1 MRVVVVGRTK
11 YLRVE
16 SGLARALRRAGHSA
30 IQIDDRKLR
39 QRIGRKAGTLWLRAK
54 VALYRP
60 DHLIMFKPLDVEPW
74 ALESIARHTHI
85 TQWYRDLTPPPDPDL
100 DQLVARARH
109 AHNVFLTAGGQAA
122 EWRKRGVQKV
132 SWLPNAADR
141 DVDKPL
147 LPDPSL
153 ACDVAF
159 IGRGVWP
166 GPDYSRAEFLV
177 RLARRF
183 HVRVW
188 GEEWDRW
195 AGPLNW
201 DGTTAYGEKFA
212 RICASA
218 KIVIDIQPALWSK
231 VSDPLYSSNRM
242 VRVMSCGGF
251 CLSQGAAALQQ
262 LFAEGEH
269 AAWYETD
276 DQAFDQIEY
285 YLNND
290 ALRERVRARGSEH
303 VHTYHMIDNRVHHLL
318 TGQEYRL

>member
-16 SGLARALRRAGHSA
+16 SGLARALRRAGHAA

-39 QRIGRKAGTLWLRAK
+39 QRIGRNAGTTWLRAK

-74 ALESIARHTHI
+74 ALESIRRHTHI

-100 DQLVARARH
+100 DRLVARARH
-109 AHNVFLTAGGQAA
+109 AHDVFLTAGGQAP
-122 EWRKRGVQKV
+122 EWHARGVRKV

-147 LPDPSL
+147 PPDPSL
-153 ACDVAF
+153 QCDVAF

-166 GPDYSRAEFLV
+166 GPDYSRAEFLC
-177 RLARRF
+177 RLAEKF

-195 AGPLNW
+195 AKQLHW
-201 DGTTAYGEKFA
+201 DGSTAYGDKFA

-218 KIVIDIQPALWSK
+218 KIVIDIQPALWAK

-251 CLSQGAAALQQ
+251 CLSQGAPDLQR
-262 LFAEGEH
+262 LFREGEH
-269 AAWYETD
+269 AAWYQTD
-276 DQAFDQIEY
+276 DDAFTQIDK
-285 YLNND
+285 YLAND
-290 ALRERVRARGSEH
+290 ALRENARVAGRDH
-303 VHTYHMIDNRVHHLL
+303 VHANHMIDNRVHHLL
-318 TGQEYRL
+318 TGENYTP